1 MCGIVGYIG
10 KQQALPI
17 LIDGLE
23 KLEYRG
29 YDSAGVAIVE
39 DGALQLR
46 KKKGRLSVL
55 AEDVQQHPMHGC
67 LGIGHTRWAT
77 HGAPSDEN
85 AHPHVNT
92 NKTIALVHNGIIEN
106 HVALRKMLEEK
117 GVMFLSETD
126 TETAVHLIDLYY
138 EGDLLAAV
146 KKARN
151 ELVGSYALCVIST
164 EHPDEMIVV
173 RKDSPIV
180 IGVGEGENYVASD
193 IPALLSHTREVYFLE
208 DGEVARVTAND
219 VTIYG
224 KDDRPVTRELFH
236 VDWNIEAAERGGYA
250 HFMQKEIYEEPRAI
264 RDTLYSRLDENQQI
278 QMDDIGLTKEMVGGL
293 RRIVIVACG
302 TAYHAGIAGKYLIER
317 LVGIPVEVDIASEF
331 RYRQPPIAANDL
343 FVAISQSGETAD
355 TLAALR
361 LAKQKGAHVL
371 AVSNVVGSTISR
383 EADAVMYTM
392 AGPEIA
398 VASTKAYVTQVVCMV
413 LLTLAMGQMRGTI
426 AQTEY
431 QELLKGLLTLPD
443 QAETLLSLAPELE
456 RLAQEN
462 RKVQDAYFMGRNLDY
477 GVSMEASL
485 KLKEISYVHSEA
497 FAAGELK
504 HGPIALIEDGTL
516 SIVTAT
522 QPELYEKTASNIKEI
537 KARGARVIAICPA
550 DAAEVRHT
558 ADLVIDVPMVHPLLR
573 PILAVIPAQIFAYY
587 SALARDLDVD
597 KPRNLAKSVTV
608 E

>member
-371 AVSNVVGSTISR
+371 AISNVVGSTISR

>member
-1 MCGIVGYIG
+1 MCGIVGYVG

-371 AVSNVVGSTISR
+371 AISNVVGSTISR